1 MAYTCKLFRP
11 ADNPEW
17 REKTCDKDS
26 ELYEP
31 EWCAFIDPIEETCK
45 EDGAKCL
52 DKDK

>member
-11 ADNPEW
+11 VDNPEW
-17 REKTCDKDS
+17 REKTCDKGS

-45 EDGAKCL
+45 EDAGRCL
-52 DKDK
+52 DMDK